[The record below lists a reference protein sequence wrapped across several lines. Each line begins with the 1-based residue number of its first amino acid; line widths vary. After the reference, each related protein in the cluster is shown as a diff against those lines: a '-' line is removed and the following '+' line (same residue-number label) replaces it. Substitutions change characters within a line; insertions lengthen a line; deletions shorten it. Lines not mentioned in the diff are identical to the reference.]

1 MRFESR
7 SGKNEEKLKINV
19 FCNLKK
25 HIFLYCSFLAGPLA
39 LHIRD
44 DL

>member
-1 MRFESR
+1 M
-7 SGKNEEKLKINV
+7 KKNV

-25 HIFLYCSFLAGPLA
+25 HIFFAALFVASSLA
-39 LHIRD
+39 LHFKN